1 MKIVNIFAIVKGS
14 LLSVQFDGMS
24 SDEFALLFDNWNDVE
39 YLEQFFE
46 DNKADLQSG
55 FYGKIS
61 VEEAVSRTIEEAEAL
76 EEYIRNVAKTGCS
89 DPDENR
95 LDLTFH
101 KLSEKDY
108 SILLLKSKAYGLH
121 NHSWLRIYAIRIAE
135 NLYVVCGGGI
145 KLTET
150 MNERKHLL
158 KELEK
163 LEATK
168 QYLKKIDL
176 LNEDDYDF
184 TEISDHE

>member
-1 MKIVNIFAIVKGS
+1 MEIVDIFAIVKGS
-14 LLSVQFDGMS
+14 LISVQFEGMN
-24 SDEFALLFDNWNDVE
+24 SDEFALLFDNWSDVD

-46 DNKADLQSG
+46 ENKADLQSC
-55 FYGKIS
+55 FYGSIS
-61 VEEAVSRTIEEAEAL
+61 VEEAVSRTIEDAEAL
-76 EEYIRNVAKTGCS
+76 EEYIRDVAKTGCS

-95 LDLTFH
+95 LDLAFH

-108 SILLLKSKAYGLH
+108 SIQLLKSKAYGLRKP
-121 NHSWLRIYAIRIAE
+121 SWLRLYAIRIAE
-135 NLYVVCGGGI
+135 NIYVVCGGGI

-150 MNERKHLL
+150 KNERKHLL

-168 QYLKKIDL
+168 QYLKEIDL

-184 TEISDHE
+184 IEISDHE